1 MKMKTN
7 MRIVMSIKSMKERCI
22 TPITTAIDLR
32 ALRMRVTRST
42 RNVLKTRT
50 VRKAYR
56 LPAPLPPPSDSIMIS
71 TMESMTTPPS
81 RRFIFSAAYFL
92 GPRAR
97 SLSAIST
104 IKIHVKIVLSYSK
117 SFYVELLI
125 SYESIAMTT
134 VLTSTLK
141 VKKFS
146 KMLNLMKAFMVHR
159 IFFTVL

>member
-1 MKMKTN
+1 

-32 ALRMRVTRST
+32 ALRIRVTRNT

-50 VRKAYR
+50 VRKAYK
-56 LPAPLPPPSDSIMIS
+56 LPAPLPPPSDSIIIS
-71 TMESMTTPPS
+71 IMESMTTPPS
-81 RRFIFSAAYFL
+81 RRFILSAAYFL

-97 SLSAIST
+97 SFNDIST
-104 IKIHVKIVLSYSK
+104 IKIHVKMTFSCSK
-117 SFYVELLI
+117 SSYVDYLI
-125 SYESIAMTT
+125 SYESIAITT

-146 KMLNLMKAFMVHR
+146 KMLNLMNAFIVHR